1 MRLNPL
7 ALGAASWVVLLA
19 LASAL
24 AALASTHQT
33 LPGDVDIAQWV
44 QDLPVPG
51 QDLSD
56 LVRTVTETEVVLATG
71 AAVVLVLWLRGY
83 RRQAVLLAAGLLV
96 MGVLAVTLKEIVD
109 RPRPDPQLVDR
120 RSGFDSTSFPSGHVL
135 SATVLYGTLIYYG
148 FSLPLAMAA
157 RVGLVLVSF
166 LLLTLVG
173 PVSIWLGAH
182 WPSDVLGSWLWALA
196 LVVPIVVV
204 DQLESSA

>member
-7 ALGAASWVVLLA
+7 ALVAASWVVVLA

-24 AALASTHQT
+24 AALAATHQT
-33 LPGDVDIAQWV
+33 LPGDVDIAQWI

-51 QDLSD
+51 QELSD

-71 AAVVLVLWLRGY
+71 GAVVLVLWLRGY
-83 RRQAVLLAAGLLV
+83 RRQAVLLAAGLLA

-109 RPRPDPQLVDR
+109 RPRPAAELVER

-135 SATVLYGTLIYYG
+135 STTVLYGTLIYYG
-148 FSLPLAMAA
+148 FSLSLTAVA
-157 RVGLVLVSF
+157 RVGLVLASF
-166 LLLTLVG
+166 LFLTLVG
-173 PVSIWLGAH
+173 PVSIWLGVH
-182 WPSDVLGSWLWALA
+182 WPSDVAGSWLWALVV
-196 LVVPIVVV
+196 VVPIIVV